1 VNATERVRRTLPSVL
16 IVADKAIMR
25 LHSVN
30 LFKHSGFQTLESDGG
45 QAALSLYEL
54 ARPDAVLLDISLS
67 EDDGLETLRRILAF
81 EPDARVGV
89 VSGRARRELVLEAV
103 KAGAADF
110 VIKPFPPGRLLQ
122 AARKLVSPP
131 TERQYPRVRTEFP
144 AEIGFDD
151 AVAPVHP
158 CVIEDLSIG
167 GARCRL
173 TRPLLGEDPALGA
186 GVHLR
191 FTLPGGATPISA
203 IGRVARRVDK
213 RVLSV
218 AFLQIAEHDRDA
230 IDAYCQHAL
239 RQQGSDVGSP
249 ADRQS

>member
-1 VNATERVRRTLPSVL
+1 MNATERGRRALPSVL

-30 LFKHSGFQTLESDGG
+30 LLKRSGFQTLESDGG

-54 ARPDAVLLDISLS
+54 KRPDAVLLDISLS
-67 EDDGLETLRRILAF
+67 EEAGLTTLGQILTLD
-81 EPDARVGV
+81 PNARVGV
-89 VSGRARRELVLEAV
+89 VSGRARRELVLEAA

-144 AEIGFDD
+144 AEIGFDA
-151 AVAPVHP
+151 AVASVHP

-167 GARCRL
+167 GVRCRL
-173 TRPLLGEDPALGA
+173 IRLLPDGDPALGA

-191 FTLPGGATPISA
+191 FTLPGGATPITA
-203 IGRVARRVDK
+203 IGRVARRADAG
-213 RVLSV
+213 VLSI

-239 RQQGSDVGSP
+239 RQQGPDAGSP
-249 ADRQS
+249 TDRRD

>member
-1 VNATERVRRTLPSVL
+1 MNATERGRRALPSVL

-30 LFKHSGFQTLESDGG
+30 LLKRSGFQTLESDGG

-54 ARPDAVLLDISLS
+54 KRPDAVLLDISLS
-67 EDDGLETLRRILAF
+67 EEAGLTTLGQILTLD
-81 EPDARVGV
+81 PDARVGV

-103 KAGAADF
+103 KVGAADF

-151 AVAPVHP
+151 AVAPVHS
-158 CVIEDLSIG
+158 CVVEDLSMG
-167 GARCRL
+167 GVRCRL
-173 TRPLLGEDPALGA
+173 TRLLPGGDPAPGA
-186 GVHLR
+186 GAHLR
-191 FTLPGGATPISA
+191 FTLPDGATPISA
-203 IGRVARRVDK
+203 IGRVARRADAG
-213 RVLSV
+213 VLSI

-239 RQQGSDVGSP
+239 RQYGSGAGSA

>member
-1 VNATERVRRTLPSVL
+1 VNATERGRRALPSVL

-30 LFKHSGFQTLESDGG
+30 LLKRSGFQTLESDGG
-45 QAALSLYEL
+45 EAALSLYAS

-67 EDDGLETLRRILAF
+67 AEDGLMTLRRILALD
-81 EPDARVGV
+81 PAARVGV
-89 VSGRARRELVLEAV
+89 VSGRARRELVLETV

-151 AVAPVHP
+151 AVAPLHP

-173 TRPLLGEDPALGA
+173 TRPLRGEDPALGA

-191 FTLPGGATPISA
+191 FTLPGGVTTITA
-203 IGRVARRVDK
+203 IGRVARRVDAG
-213 RVLSV
+213 VLSI

-239 RQQGSDVGSP
+239 RQYGSGAGSA
-249 ADRQS
+249 ADRRD